1 MEIVEVENLSR
12 RNWINMLIGTVKF
25 KVGLFSRLVGELIL
39 EIILVY
45 WTIYLIKL
53 DLVELCGRN

>member
-1 MEIVEVENLSR
+1 MLELVEVESYRYYSKR

-39 EIILVY
+39 EIILIY
-45 WTIYLIKL
+45 WIIYLIK
-53 DLVELCGRN
+53 